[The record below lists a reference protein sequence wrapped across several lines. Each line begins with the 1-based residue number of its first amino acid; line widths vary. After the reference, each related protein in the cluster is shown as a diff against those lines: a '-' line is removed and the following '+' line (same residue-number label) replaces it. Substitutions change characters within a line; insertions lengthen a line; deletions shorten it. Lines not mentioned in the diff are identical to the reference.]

1 MKHLKEYILENV
13 EIVNEEDLLGLGDD
27 KKDDKKD
34 DKGADGGTDK
44 KDDSSKD
51 EPKDDSS
58 KGEPKDDS
66 SKGEPKDDK
75 QKDEEP
81 EGEDPKDDK
90 GSEPEID
97 PELKERAEIKFKIW
111 KDGGELSN
119 WITDKDG
126 YQKIEYVYKDK
137 EKGITIDFLLGRKDG
152 SWFIWAGKDGAVN
165 YDDQPYKDLKTP
177 YFKDAI
183 MNSLDTIQELIKD
196 VKENPDNWA
205 QYYIK

>member
-1 MKHLKEYILENV
+1 MKHLKEYILESV
-13 EIVNEEDLLGLGDD
+13 EIVNEEDLLGLSGQGSGDSSEES
-27 KKDDKKD
+27 KDDKSGDDSSSEEPKD
-34 DKGADGGTDK
+34 DEK
-44 KDDSSKD
+44 KDDSSK
-51 EPKDDSS
+51 EEEK
-58 KGEPKDDS
+58 
-66 SKGEPKDDK
+66 
-75 QKDEEP
+75 KDEEP

-111 KDGGELSN
+111 KDGGERAD

-152 SWFIWAGKDGAVN
+152 SWFVWAGKDGAVN

-183 MNSLDTIQELIKD
+183 MNSLDEIQGLIKD

-205 QYYIK
+205 QYYVK

>member
-13 EIVNEEDLLGLGDD
+13 EILNEEDLLGLGDD

-34 DKGADGGTDK
+34 NQ
-44 KDDSSKD
+44 
-51 EPKDDSS
+51 
-58 KGEPKDDS
+58 
-66 SKGEPKDDK
+66 KDDK
-75 QKDEEP
+75 GGDDLLGGDDKKGDSSSKEDSKGDEKKDETP
-81 EGEDPKDDK
+81 EEEDPKDDK

-97 PELKERAEIKFKIW
+97 PELNERAEIKFKIW
-111 KDGGELSN
+111 KDGGELAN

-126 YQKIEYVYKDK
+126 YQKIEYVYKNK

-177 YFKDAI
+177 YFRDAI

-205 QYYIK
+205 QYYNK